1 MEIRE
6 KEERVILKLD
16 RGPQAN
22 GNPCKAV
29 NVGDLN
35 SPVNLVSTA
44 SINTMLHKRENAREQ
59 YAVIGW

>member
-1 MEIRE
+1 MEIIE
-6 KEERVILKLD
+6 NGERATLKLD

-35 SPVNLVSTA
+35 SPVNLVSTG
-44 SINTMLHKRENAREQ
+44 SINTMLHKR
-59 YAVIGW
+59 